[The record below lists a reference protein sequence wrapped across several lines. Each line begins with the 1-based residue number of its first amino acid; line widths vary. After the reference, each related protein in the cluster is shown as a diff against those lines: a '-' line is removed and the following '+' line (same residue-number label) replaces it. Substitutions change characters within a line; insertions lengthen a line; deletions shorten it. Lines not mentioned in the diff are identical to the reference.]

1 MNVPNL
7 HLFLTGLSR
16 FLYKAVNI
24 MFPDT
29 LWVRGRP
36 QGRLLFLISAGK
48 VDAQIEEDKASTM
61 IETTATGEKRA
72 PFIKWAGGKEQ
83 ELKHILPLVPPFEH
97 YYEPFVGGGAV
108 FFSVQARRAFVN
120 DKSPELVNL
129 YRVIARQDNDFFLA
143 LDTLV
148 EGWQAISQLVDA
160 HTVDLLALYQGYVLE
175 NGSAREAES
184 LLLAFIGQHRAV
196 FDGLFEDFLPQERH
210 HFLRELERNLTGK
223 TRRMKMLER
232 QKGLLPREDIIANL
246 ECALKSALY
255 MHLRYLYNHAAHLA
269 LSPGR
274 AAAVFFFVRENA
286 YASMFRYN
294 RRGEFNVPYGG
305 ISYNRKDIARKIALM
320 RSPDLYLHLRNAI
333 IEQMD
338 FEQFLLR
345 YPPQTGDFIFLDPPY
360 DSEFSTY
367 ARNTFDMRDQ
377 QRLARYLL
385 QDCRAQF
392 MLVIKRTRAICDIYQ
407 QPGISI
413 RSFDKKYMVSFQDRN
428 NREAEHLIITNYIV
442 Q

>member
-1 MNVPNL
+1 
-7 HLFLTGLSR
+7 
-16 FLYKAVNI
+16 
-24 MFPDT
+24 
-29 LWVRGRP
+29 
-36 QGRLLFLISAGK
+36 
-48 VDAQIEEDKASTM
+48 M
-61 IETTATGEKRA
+61 IEPMATREKLA

-83 ELKHILPLVPPFEH
+83 ELKHILPLVPPFDE

-108 FFSVQARRAFVN
+108 FFSVQARRAFIN

-129 YRVIARQDNDFFLA
+129 YRVIARQDDAFFLT
-143 LDTLV
+143 LDTLAK
-148 EGWQAISQLVDA
+148 GWQAVSQLVDS
-160 HTVDLLALYQGYVLE
+160 HTTDLLTLYKDCTSE
-175 NGSAREAES
+175 RRSSREGET
-184 LLLAFIGQHRAV
+184 LLLPFIRSRRA
-196 FDGLFEDFLPQERH
+196 LFEELFDTLLPQEGQ

-223 TRRMKMLER
+223 TRRMKVLEQR
-232 QKGLLPREDIIANL
+232 KGNLPDADILANL
-246 ECALKSALY
+246 ESALKSAFY
-255 MHLRYLYNHAAHLA
+255 MHLRHLYNHAPELA

-305 ISYNRKDIARKIALM
+305 ISYNRKDVARKIAFM
-320 RSPDLYLHLRNAI
+320 RSPDLYQHLRNAV

-338 FEQFLLR
+338 FEQFLLC
-345 YPPQTGDFIFLDPPY
+345 YPPLAGDFIFLDPPY

-367 ARNTFDMRDQ
+367 ARNIFDMRDQ

-385 QDCRAQF
+385 HDCHAKF
-392 MLVIKRTRAICDIYQ
+392 MLVIKRTQAIYDMYRQ
-407 QPGISI
+407 TGVYI

-428 NREAEHLIITNYIV
+428 NREAEHLIITNYSV